1 MKNLKNLM
9 FALLLLTGTSI
20 FAQTIEGVVQD
31 ETGPLPGATV
41 VEKGTSNG
49 VTTDFDGKFSLNL
62 KSTKGTIVISF
73 VGYGKKE
80 TPFNINVS
88 DVFDAGNLN
97 LIVDENV
104 LDEVVVTGVVD
115 FAKERETPVA
125 VSTIRAIEIQENL
138 GTQELVEVLN
148 LTPSVYATKQGGGF
162 GDSRI
167 NIRGFDQRNTAV
179 MINGMPVND
188 MESGWVYWS
197 NWAGLADVTSAMQ
210 VQRGLGSSK
219 LAISS
224 VGGTINVLTKT
235 STARQ
240 GGSASFTFGNDG
252 YNKEAVSYSTG
263 LMENGFST
271 SVLLSHF
278 SGDGYVDG
286 TKGDGWNYFIGM
298 GYEINDK
305 HSVMFTFTGAPQWH
319 HQRSRETEIS
329 TFQKYSD
336 NDDPNVKYN
345 PEWGYLNGKE
355 YSFRKNFYHKPI
367 MSLNWDWSFND
378 RSSLSSVFY
387 ASWGRG
393 GGTGE
398 IGRINGTRQYALPR
412 TADGLNRLDD
422 IVAWNS
428 GKPVPDFANPKYHQ
442 PEQRTPF
449 NGAFS
454 NTGNNGHPS
463 SVGGEGKYGSDNGIS
478 RRASMNSHDWY
489 GAVINFNHII
499 NDNWNFDVG
508 TDLRTYTGYHFRVM
522 NDDLGA
528 DNYIDYDNLNNPNP
542 ANGNIVDPSQYE
554 EAKASWNPWQ
564 NIKDMEKIDYYN
576 DGKVKWAG
584 LFGQVEYKNDNISAF
599 LQSSI
604 SNQSFQRI
612 EHFREVPP
620 NQESEKSSLTGGS
633 VKGGVNW
640 NINENHNVFFN
651 TGYYAKQP
659 LFNAVFINFGNTLN
673 PDLTNEKIFGLE
685 AGYGYRSA
693 KLSANVNVYRTS
705 WADRF
710 ISKGV
715 TFTVGDEELRGTA
728 NYKGVKE
735 VHSGLEIDMKYR
747 ATDNLRFNGMM
758 SVGNWEYSGDVEA
771 DVYDNDQEYIGTS
784 TLYLDNVK
792 VGDAAQFTAA
802 IGASYN
808 FLKNFRVGAN
818 WRYAGNL
825 YADINPVD
833 FRTEGNESLELPSFN
848 LFDARLSYN
857 WRFGDGMGLEF
868 STHMNNIFNT
878 IYMSESATNVKK
890 TDKTNPRD
898 PDSPTYEEAGRLYN
912 GIANGN
918 RVYFGWGRTWNASV
932 RFRF

>member
-1 MKNLKNLM
+1 MKNFKKILVAFVFM
-9 FALLLLTGTSI
+9 ATSTM
-20 FAQTIEGVVQD
+20 FAQTIIEGTIVD
-31 ETGPLPGATV
+31 ETGPLPGANIM
-41 VEKGTSNG
+41 EKGTSNG
-49 VTTDFDGKFSLNL
+49 TTTDFDGNFSLHVNDGD
-62 KSTKGTIVISF
+62 GTIEISF
-73 VGYGKKE
+73 VGMSAKNFSF
-80 TPFNINVS
+80 TAVS
-88 DVFDAGNLN
+88 GQTIHLGEIILVLDD
-97 LIVDENV
+97 NV

-125 VSTIRAIEIQENL
+125 VSTIKALEIQENL
-138 GTQELVEVLN
+138 GTQELVEILN
-148 LTPSVYATKQGGGF
+148 MTPSVYATKQGGGF

-188 MESGWVYWS
+188 MENGWVYWS

-224 VGGTINVLTKT
+224 VGGTINVLTRT
-235 STARQ
+235 STARE
-240 GGSASFTFGNDG
+240 GGNVAFTFGNDG
-252 YNKEAVSYSTG
+252 YAKESASYSTG
-263 LMENGFST
+263 LLDSGLSA

-278 SGDGYVDG
+278 AGDGYVDG
-286 TKGDGWNYFIGM
+286 TKGDGWNYFIGL
-298 GYEINDK
+298 GYEINEQ
-305 HSVMFTFTGAPQWH
+305 HSLMFTFTGAPQWH
-319 HQRSRETEIS
+319 HQRSRAIEIYNY
-329 TFQKYSD
+329 QRYSD
-336 NDDPNVKYN
+336 NDDPNIKYN
-345 PEWGYLNGKE
+345 PEWGYLDGKE
-355 YSFRKNFYHKPI
+355 WSFRRNFYHKPI
-367 MSLNWDWSFND
+367 MSFNWDWAISEK
-378 RSSLSSVFY
+378 SSLSSVFY

-412 TADGLNRLDD
+412 TEDGLNRLDD

-428 GKPVPDFANPKYHQ
+428 GQSVPDFANPDYNQ
-442 PEQRTPF
+442 PTSRTPF
-449 NGAFS
+449 QGAFS

-463 SVGGEGKYGSDNGIS
+463 DLGGEGKYGSDNGIT

-489 GAVINFNHII
+489 GTVINFNHVI

-508 TDLRTYTGYHFRVM
+508 TDLRTYTGYHFRVV

-528 DNYIDYDNLNNPNP
+528 DNYIDYDNKNNPINV
-542 ANGNIVDPSQYE
+542 VDPSQYE
-554 EAKASWNPWQ
+554 DASPSWNPWQ
-564 NIKDMEKIDYYN
+564 DIKSMEKIDYYN
-576 DGKVKWAG
+576 DGIVKWAG
-584 LFGQVEYKNDNISAF
+584 IFGQLEYKNDDISAF
-599 LQSSI
+599 LQTSL
-604 SNQSFQRI
+604 SNQSFQRV
-612 EHFREVPP
+612 EHFGETPP
-620 NQESEKSSLTGGS
+620 DQESEKSSLTGGS
-633 VKGGVNW
+633 FKGGINW

-659 LFNAVFINFGNTLN
+659 LFDAVFLNFGNNLN

-685 AGYGYRSA
+685 AGYGFRSA
-693 KLSANVNVYRTS
+693 SFSANANIYRTS

-715 TFTVGDEELRGTA
+715 TVEVGGEEIRGTA

-735 VHSGLEIDMKYR
+735 IHSGLEIDFIWR
-747 ATDNLRFNGMM
+747 AMDALRINGMV

-771 DVYDNDQEYIGTS
+771 DVYDNDQTYIGSS

-802 IGASYN
+802 LGASYD
-808 FLKNFRVGAN
+808 FLKNFRAGLN
-818 WRYAGNL
+818 WRLASNL
-825 YADINPVD
+825 YADINPED
-833 FRTEGNESLELPSFN
+833 FSTEGSETLELPSFN

-857 WRFGDGMGLEF
+857 WRFKDGMGLEF
-868 STHMNNIFNT
+868 STNVNNLFDT
-878 IYMSESATNVKK
+878 IYISESDTNKFADADDD
-890 TDKTNPRD
+890 T
-898 PDSPTYEEAGRLYN
+898 YN
-912 GIANGN
+912 GISTSN

>member
-1 MKNLKNLM
+1 M
-9 FALLLLTGTSI
+9 FLLTATSI

-41 VEKGTSNG
+41 MEKGTKNG
-49 VTTDFDGKFSLNL
+49 VTTDFDGRFSLKL
-62 KSTKGTIVISF
+62 HSSKGTIIISF
-73 VGYGKKE
+73 VGFGKE
-80 TPFNINVS
+80 EIPYDIQVAE
-88 DVFDAGNLN
+88 VFSIGNYVL
-97 LIVDENV
+97 VADDNV
-104 LDEVVVTGVVD
+104 LDEIVVTSVVD

-138 GTQELVEVLN
+138 GTQELVEILN
-148 LTPSVYATKQGGGF
+148 TTPSVYATKQGGGF

-188 MESGWVYWS
+188 MENGWVYWS
-197 NWAGLADVTSAMQ
+197 NWAGLTDVTSAMQ

-224 VGGTINVLTKT
+224 VGGTINVLTRT
-235 STARQ
+235 STARK
-240 GGSASFTFGNDG
+240 GGTAAFTFGNDG
-252 YNKEAVSYSTG
+252 YNKESASYSTG
-263 LMENGFST
+263 LLDSGFSM

-286 TKGDGWNYFIGM
+286 TKGDGWNYFIGL
-298 GYEINDK
+298 GYKINDK
-305 HSVMFTFTGAPQWH
+305 HDLMFTFTGAPQWH
-319 HQRSRETEIS
+319 HQRSRAIEIYNY
-329 TFQKYSD
+329 QRYSD
-336 NDDPNVKYN
+336 NNDPNIKYN

-355 YSFRKNFYHKPI
+355 YSFRRNFYHKPI
-367 MSLNWDWSFND
+367 MSLNWDWVFND

-412 TADGLNRLDD
+412 TDDGLNRFDD

-428 GKPVPDFANPKYHQ
+428 GHSVPDFANPDYNQ
-442 PEQRTPF
+442 PTSRTPF

-454 NTGNNGHPS
+454 NTGNNGHPD
-463 SVGGEGKYGSDNGIS
+463 GEGKYGSDNGIS

-489 GAVINFNHII
+489 GTVINFNHII

-508 TDLRTYTGYHFRVM
+508 TDLRTYTGYHFRVV

-528 DNYIDYDNLNNPNP
+528 DNYIDYDNMNNSPNVINP
-542 ANGNIVDPSQYE
+542 DQYE
-554 EAKASWNPWQ
+554 DASPSWNPWQ
-564 NIKDMEKIDYYN
+564 DIKGMEKIDYYN
-576 DGKVKWAG
+576 DGIVKWAG
-584 LFGQVEYKNDNISAF
+584 IFGQLEYKNDNISAF
-599 LQSSI
+599 VQTSI
-604 SNQSFQRI
+604 SNQSFQRV
-612 EHFREVPP
+612 EHFGELPEDKNSVK
-620 NQESEKSSLTGGS
+620 ESLTGGS
-633 VKGGVNW
+633 LKGGVNW
-640 NINENHNVFFN
+640 NINENHNVFVN

-659 LFNAVFINFGNTLN
+659 LFDAVFLNYGNNLN

-693 KLSANVNVYRTS
+693 KFSGNANIYRTS
-705 WADRF
+705 WSDRF

-715 TFTVGDEELRGTA
+715 TVDVGGEEVRGSA

-735 VHSGLEIDMKYR
+735 VHSGLEIDFLYR
-747 ATDNLRFNGMM
+747 VLDNLRINGMV
-758 SVGNWEYSGDVEA
+758 SVGNWEYEGDVEA
-771 DVYDNDQEYIGTS
+771 DVYDNDQTYIGSS
-784 TLYLDNVK
+784 TLYLDGVK

-802 IGASYN
+802 LGANYT
-808 FLKNFRVGAN
+808 FFKNFKAGLN
-818 WRYAGNL
+818 WRLASNL
-825 YADINPVD
+825 YADINPED
-833 FRTEGNESLELPSFN
+833 FASEGSETLELPSFN
-848 LFDARLSYN
+848 LFDARLGYN
-857 WRFGDGMGLEF
+857 WHINDGMALEF
-868 STHMNNIFNT
+868 SVNVNNLFDTMYI
-878 IYMSESATNVKK
+878 SESDTNQHAESGDDTWDGIK
-890 TDKTNPRD
+890 T
-898 PDSPTYEEAGRLYN
+898 S
-912 GIANGN
+912 N